1 MISLTAL
8 QWCGFCILSEPPVVV
23 VFIVV
28 VVAGDCESLVGWA
41 LQAAGSLSQS
51 PDGITERRAGRRS
64 SASGRQT
71 EIWWWETERVWWTDP
86 ICQETTTR
94 WRGLENHISLTSC
107 WLSRLFL
114 TNSFIFLNTTSVESG
129 EQISRWLL
137 WLLAKTGIWLGV
149 ISFLYFSIPLFPVMP
164 LTPFYPALPSPYR
177 IRLSSGSWQIVADK
191 HLINVFL

>member
-8 QWCGFCILSEPPVVV
+8 QWYGFCILSEPPVVV
-23 VFIVV
+23 VVIVV

-129 EQISRWLL
+129 EQISCWLL
-137 WLLAKTGIWLGV
+137 WLVVQAPGKDWNMAWRNLL
-149 ISFLYFSIPLFPVMP
+149 SLLFHPFIPC
-164 LTPFYPALPSPYR
+164 YALNSLLSCPSQ
-177 IRLSSGSWQIVADK
+177 SV
-191 HLINVFL
+191 